1 MLLTIKTERDNEMDI
16 NQIHEK
22 VVLELQKLGII
33 LDNIEDVNL
42 NDYMDDSLQFISF
55 IVQVEQAFDIVFPN
69 EELLLN
75 SLYSLD
81 GFCELIKE
89 IREKR

>member
-1 MLLTIKTERDNEMDI
+1 MDKKQI
-16 NQIHEK
+16 NEK
-22 VVLELQKLGII
+22 VILELQKLGIF
-33 LDNIEDVNL
+33 LDSIEDVNL
-42 NDYMDDSLQFISF
+42 NDYIVDSLQFISF
-55 IVQVEQAFDIVFPN
+55 IVQVEQAFDIVFPD

>member
-1 MLLTIKTERDNEMDI
+1 MDKKQI
-16 NQIHEK
+16 NEK
-22 VVLELQKLGII
+22 VILELQKLGIF
-33 LDNIEDVNL
+33 LDSIEDVNL
-42 NDYMDDSLQFISF
+42 NDYIDDSLQFISF
-55 IVQVEQAFDIVFPN
+55 IVQVEQAFDIVFPD

>member
-1 MLLTIKTERDNEMDI
+1 MDI

>member
-1 MLLTIKTERDNEMDI
+1 MDK

-22 VVLELQKLGII
+22 VILELQKLGII
-33 LDNIEDVNL
+33 LDSMEDVNL
-42 NDYMDDSLQFISF
+42 NDYIDDSLQFISF
-55 IVQVEQAFDIVFPN
+55 IVQVEQAFDIVFPD

-75 SLYSLD
+75 SLYSLN

-89 IREKR
+89 IIEKR